1 MNATRRAALPSRRL
15 ALQALGLASLAPAW
29 SAWGQSY
36 PERTVHL
43 IVPQTAGG
51 AADRLARVL
60 AERLEARWKRSV
72 IVENRPGGG
81 VVIGSTALARAT
93 PDGHTFGL
101 LGSSLSIN
109 AVQRNDLPYDAVKDF
124 TPLARLGYYT
134 TVLVGAKSLPAN
146 NIQELVALAKRQPG
160 KLSFGSN
167 GIGTAAQLAGEL
179 LCNAAGIDMLHVPYN
194 GAAKLYT
201 DMVGGLIPM
210 GFAVASSAEPF
221 VKAEQLK
228 VLGVT
233 SARRSPLYPDW
244 PAIAETYPGYEVVN
258 WAGLCGPAGIP
269 AAVAGKIAADVVALL
284 KDEHVAR
291 LMADMGFEVATLP
304 PQEFGRFVRDEI
316 QRFAKVTQP
325 VSAR

>member
-1 MNATRRAALPSRRL
+1 MHANCGERLPSRRL
-15 ALQALGLASLAPAW
+15 ALQVLALAGLVPSLNAGA
-29 SAWGQSY
+29 QNY
-36 PERTVHL
+36 PSRTVNL

-51 AADRLARVL
+51 AADRLARIL

-81 VVIGSTALARAT
+81 VVIGTTAVARGAR
-93 PDGHTFGL
+93 DGHTFGL

-109 AVQRNDLPYDAVKDF
+109 AVQRADLPYNALKDF

-134 TVLVGAKSLPAN
+134 TVLVADKALPVN
-146 NIQELVALAKRQPG
+146 TIPELVALAKSQPG

-179 LCNAAGIDMLHVPYN
+179 LNSTAGIDMLHVPYN

-210 GFAVASSAEPF
+210 GFSVASSAVPF
-221 VKAEQLK
+221 IKSGQLK

-233 SARRSPLYPDW
+233 SAQRSPLYPDW
-244 PAIAETYPGYEVVN
+244 PTIAETYAGYEVVN
-258 WAGLCGPAGIP
+258 WAGLCGPVGIAP
-269 AAVAGKIAADVVALL
+269 AVAQQIAADVIALL
-284 KDEHVAR
+284 KDSEVAR
-291 LMADMGFEVATLP
+291 LMSDMGFEVATLEP
-304 PQEFGRFVRDEI
+304 KEFGGFIRDEI
-316 QRFAKVTQP
+316 ERFSKVTQP
-325 VSAR
+325 VGVK